1 MRRDPTGEVLL
12 HCLPCPG
19 FPRFISWVQENLS
32 IYICPS
38 EYLLQHP
45 EAGDQLRPS
54 LVRFPAKAW
63 LELGFANHSDDWFTL
78 DYIYFHSGTF
88 SLYFSLFY
96 HFHNHFC
103 YQISLHPQNFMS
115 NPSKWKLLKSNDICL
130 LTFHICIGICGY
142 WCLPA
147 HLSFSLPSFALP
159 SSFLAF
165 TDFQDACDQ
174 LTSSL
179 ESISIFF
186 SVERNSLG
194 LPRLA
199 SLSLFKM

>member
-1 MRRDPTGEVLL
+1 MPLRTQLHSLSHLISCLSRMAANSRCICRSLSCFLHFNSTLVFSFLSPFFFSYSKENYVRENVNCNTNVCLFLLQKGKKWKSKKRGSWSCFFFYIWNTVRRDPTGEVLL

-19 FPRFISWVQENLS
+19 FPRFTSRVQENLS

-54 LVRFPAKAW
+54 PVCFPAKAW

-78 DYIYFHSGTF
+78 DCIYFHSGPF

-103 YQISLHPQNFMS
+103 
-115 NPSKWKLLKSNDICL
+115 
-130 LTFHICIGICGY
+130 
-142 WCLPA
+142 
-147 HLSFSLPSFALP
+147 
-159 SSFLAF
+159 
-165 TDFQDACDQ
+165 
-174 LTSSL
+174 
-179 ESISIFF
+179 
-186 SVERNSLG
+186 
-194 LPRLA
+194 
-199 SLSLFKM
+199 